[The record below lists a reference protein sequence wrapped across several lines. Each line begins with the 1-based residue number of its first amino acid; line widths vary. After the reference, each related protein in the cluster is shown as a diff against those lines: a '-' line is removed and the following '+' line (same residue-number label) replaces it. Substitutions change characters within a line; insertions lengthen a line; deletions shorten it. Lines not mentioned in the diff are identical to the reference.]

1 MWILIELRQLF
12 QSEPWPNRIA
22 YVVMLLLAL
31 LYLLSQ
37 IAMVLMWIAGEAQLD
52 SM

>member
-1 MWILIELRQLF
+1 MWSSTEFRQFF

-37 IAMVLMWIAGEAQLD
+37 LAMIVMWIAGEAQLD